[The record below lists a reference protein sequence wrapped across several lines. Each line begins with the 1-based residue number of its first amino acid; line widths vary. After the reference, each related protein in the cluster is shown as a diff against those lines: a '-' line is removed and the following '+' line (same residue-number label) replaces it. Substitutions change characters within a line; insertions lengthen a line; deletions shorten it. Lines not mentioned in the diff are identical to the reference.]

1 MTAPRPTSRHH
12 ERSNVRGAL
21 ITLIIEAAVVV
32 TLAAA
37 GFGISFIMLWI
48 AG

>member
-1 MTAPRPTSRHH
+1 MTATRPNSRHH
-12 ERSNVRGAL
+12 ERSNIRGAM
-21 ITLIIEAAVVV
+21 ITLMIEAAVVV
-32 TLAAA
+32 ALAAV